1 MPDMKMHMPNLARH
15 EGVWDGVYRY
25 YDANGDKVDE
35 HRSRLVCRIT
45 GDEQVPYHQTNHTAG
60 QTARPRSAT
69 SRPPIPSAGSSSTTC

>member
-45 GDEQVPYHQTNHTAG
+45 DDEQVPYHQTNHYSWADGKTEVREG
-60 QTARPRSAT
+60 RKM
-69 SRPPIPSAGSSSTTC
+69 GHVNLLKKL